1 MKRKLLILAAA
12 LVIAVSAVG
21 CGKDEDKTDAEGS
34 QQTEQNTN
42 DGSAS
47 DTSDEDFTKITSEEI
62 DAMADNE
69 FYAANASGVEITDI
83 YVAVTGAGDWG
94 ENLLSSPIA
103 DGTKVKLSLDNPD
116 FEASYDICV
125 VDANSNTTEYYNF
138 DMKSTVQVTFYANAQ
153 CDVSTI

>member
-1 MKRKLLILAAA
+1 
-12 LVIAVSAVG
+12 
-21 CGKDEDKTDAEGS
+21 
-34 QQTEQNTN
+34 
-42 DGSAS
+42 
-47 DTSDEDFTKITSEEI
+47 
-62 DAMADNE
+62 MADNE

-138 DMKSTVQVTFYANAQ
+138 DMKSTVQVTFYENAQ

>member
-69 FYAANASGVEITDI
+69 FYAANASGVENNRYLCSGNRSGRLGRKSFIITNS
-83 YVAVTGAGDWG
+83 GR
-94 ENLLSSPIA
+94 
-103 DGTKVKLSLDNPD
+103 TKVKLSLDNPD

-138 DMKSTVQVTFYANAQ
+138 DMKSTVQVTFYENAQ

>member
-103 DGTKVKLSLDNPD
+103 DGTKVKLS
-116 FEASYDICV
+116 
-125 VDANSNTTEYYNF
+125 
-138 DMKSTVQVTFYANAQ
+138 
-153 CDVSTI
+153 